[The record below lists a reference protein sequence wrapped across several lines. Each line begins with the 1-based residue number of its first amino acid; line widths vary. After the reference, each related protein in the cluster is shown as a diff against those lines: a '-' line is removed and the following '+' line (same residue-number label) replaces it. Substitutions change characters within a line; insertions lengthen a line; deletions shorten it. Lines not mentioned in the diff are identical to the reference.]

1 MLLDDIKEDALRR
14 MVAAYDADLR
24 DNPDDPFTL
33 LAKGMVLNKM
43 RRRGEGFEC
52 LDEAVATARKRLKD
66 AAGALRAAAPA
77 AEPAAD
83 GPGSHAEDLR
93 FLKGEV
99 AAARN
104 DLREISEEAH
114 ISKGMAVNRAGRHA
128 GALSHYK
135 AALKLNPRNGVTHY
149 LAGCALDDMKKHSK
163 SVKHFGRALRLGYRE
178 QRVHCRRAR
187 ALNAG
192 GMKYDAILY
201 LRRVTKTHPDYADA
215 HYELA
220 TLYATMKEYDWAI
233 RCYQRAIDADPRHK
247 KAHEYMGISHMA
259 RYRDELARPYLE
271 RALELAPGDPDVL
284 EMIGMLEDRGGAAR
298 PHLEGAP
305 EPAPGDPDAPYM
317 IGPPGDRSGAGDRRA
332 DGA

>member
-1 MLLDDIKEDALRR
+1 MLLDDVKEDALRR

-77 AEPAAD
+77 AD

-114 ISKGMAVNRAGRHA
+114 ISKAWR
-128 GALSHYK
+128 
-135 AALKLNPRNGVTHY
+135 
-149 LAGCALDDMKKHSK
+149 
-163 SVKHFGRALRLGYRE
+163 
-178 QRVHCRRAR
+178 
-187 ALNAG
+187 
-192 GMKYDAILY
+192 
-201 LRRVTKTHPDYADA
+201 
-215 HYELA
+215 
-220 TLYATMKEYDWAI
+220 
-233 RCYQRAIDADPRHK
+233 
-247 KAHEYMGISHMA
+247 
-259 RYRDELARPYLE
+259 
-271 RALELAPGDPDVL
+271 
-284 EMIGMLEDRGGAAR
+284 
-298 PHLEGAP
+298 
-305 EPAPGDPDAPYM
+305 
-317 IGPPGDRSGAGDRRA
+317 
-332 DGA
+332 